1 MKRIQQIIS
10 VAVWLL
16 LVVAVVEGRPK
27 LDREEFVG
35 PFPSWTNVKVDFGA
49 VGDGRADDTAALQ
62 KAINTLGHGKSA
74 VLFFPAGTYRITKG
88 LTMISHM
95 NVSLIGADPV
105 TTVIRWDG
113 PADGVMLF
121 CNGVRYSKFS
131 RLTWDGGGKPVS
143 GVFHEWDGQTSNAN
157 SGNEHSDEI
166 FRDLALGIRAGKPHF
181 MDAECAVVRC
191 KFQRNSVAGVRI
203 QSFNALDWFVRDC
216 EFADCAVGVTNDPG
230 AGHFHVYRSIFRRS
244 TVADITL
251 RNAGYFSIRHNLSI
265 GSRQFLDARNIGGW
279 AVLLTVQGNTI
290 LDPQESLAINVA
302 NPGPTILL
310 DNSIRSRPE
319 ITNGPVVHLDAGLD
333 TEEYVAIG
341 NQFTVPHPIAG
352 HSRLLEYATTVK
364 PIQSIPV
371 PELTGAVHP
380 VAIKRTVFEI
390 GAGTTNATAEIQAA
404 LDRATTIQGQR
415 PVVHLPA
422 GRYDIKRTLTIS
434 AGSDVQVTGDGYA
447 TQIQWVGETN
457 GLVWSLPGPARATF
471 RDLTIRGTR
480 QTDGLRVNRCDQPG
494 ARFFGDQLGVNGS
507 HNGLLV
513 TGLANTDVSLDT
525 FYHSSND
532 GVSVRVVGSP
542 QAAAGQPT
550 AARTV
555 IYGGASSG
563 SPLNYEVAR
572 GGRLMAQDIWYEGA
586 PATFMRLTGTGTFT
600 LSGAQISPGRPG
612 PNAAPTDPDFAG
624 VTLDHFQGRATFLS
638 VCFQTRALV
647 LGNEGK
653 TELLLLG
660 IEPPAAT
667 DFLGP
672 LPPNPHVALLLS
684 RRYAS
689 QAEGAPPTRSVPDQ
703 GQADPVW
710 LLQMLEQVRTD
721 TPRPLTVISEPTT
734 DLRFFRVSLENCN
747 TAIQLQ
753 GDQP

>member
-1 MKRIQQIIS
+1 MYQIKQL
-10 VAVWLL
+10 AVLGIGM
-16 LVVAVVEGRPK
+16 LVVMAFAEGRPQ

-35 PFPSWTNVKVDFGA
+35 PFPSWANVKVDYGA
-49 VGDGRADDTAALQ
+49 VGDGQADDTAALQ
-62 KAINTLGHGKSA
+62 KALNAVGTGKSA
-74 VLFFPAGTYRITKG
+74 VLFIPAGTYRITKG

-95 NVSLIGADPV
+95 HVSVIGADPV
-105 TTVIRWDG
+105 TTIIRWDG
-113 PADGVMLF
+113 PAEGVMLF

-143 GVFHEWDGQTSNAN
+143 GVFHEWDGHTSNAN

-181 MDAECAVVRC
+181 MDAECAVLRC

-203 QSFNALDWFVRDC
+203 QSFNALDWFIRDC
-216 EFADCAVGVTNDPG
+216 EFEDCAVGVTNDPG
-230 AGHFHVYRSIFRRS
+230 AGHFHVYRSLFRRS

-279 AVLLTVQGNTI
+279 AVLLTIQDNTV
-290 LDPQESLAINVA
+290 LDTQQNIAINVA

-310 DNSIRSRPE
+310 DNAIRSRPE

-333 TEEYVAIG
+333 AEEYFAIG
-341 NQFTVPHPIAG
+341 NQFTVPHPIAA
-352 HSRLLEYATTVK
+352 HQRLLEYATAVAPVK
-364 PIQSIPV
+364 SIKV
-371 PELTGAVHP
+371 PELTGAIHP
-380 VAIKRTVFEI
+380 IALKRTVFEI
-390 GAGTTNATAEIQAA
+390 GVGTTNATAEIQAA
-404 LDRATTIQGQR
+404 LDRAAALRGRR
-415 PVVHLPA
+415 PVVHIPA
-422 GRYDIKRTLTIS
+422 GRYNIMRTLTIS

-447 TQIQWVGETN
+447 TQIQWAGETN
-457 GLVWSLPGPARATF
+457 GLIWAVPGPARATF
-471 RDLTIRGTR
+471 RDLTIRGSGHA
-480 QTDGLRVNRCDQPG
+480 DGLLVSHCDQQG
-494 ARFFGDQLGVNGS
+494 ARVFGDQLGVHGS

-513 TGLANTDVSLDT
+513 AGLANTDVTLDT
-525 FYHSSND
+525 FYHSSNK

-550 AARTV
+550 SARTV
-555 IYGGASSG
+555 IFGGASSG
-563 SPLNYEVAR
+563 SPLNYEVAQ

-586 PATFMRLTGTGTFT
+586 PATFMRLTGKGTFT

-647 LGNEGK
+647 LGNEAN

-660 IEPPAAT
+660 IEPPAAS

-672 LPPNPHVALLLS
+672 LPPKPHVALTLS
-684 RRYAS
+684 RRYAAP
-689 QAEGAPPTRSVPDQ
+689 AEGEPPTRSIPDQ
-703 GQADPVW
+703 GRAEEAW
-710 LLQMLEQVRTD
+710 LLQMLEQVRND
-721 TPRPLTVISEPTT
+721 TPRPLTVIPETAT
-734 DLRFFRVSLENCN
+734 DLRFDRVIVDNCN